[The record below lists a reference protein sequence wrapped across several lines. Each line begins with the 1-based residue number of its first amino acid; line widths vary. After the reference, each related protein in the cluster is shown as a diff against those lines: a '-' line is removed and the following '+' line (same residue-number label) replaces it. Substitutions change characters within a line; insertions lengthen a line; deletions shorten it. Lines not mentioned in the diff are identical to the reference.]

1 MYDITEIDPAQ
12 VSPGEFKNLI
22 ASTSDEKL
30 RAALADP
37 NIRNTMLDTVFARMP
52 DRLSVDE
59 ARGVDATVLW
69 RVGQT
74 PDEWL
79 VTIRDGGC
87 TVTKATAGVKPTV
100 SLTLGDVLFLRLLSG
115 QASGTKSMLSGKLRV
130 KGDVLFARRVE
141 KLFSTD

>member
-1 MYDITEIDPAQ
+1 MYDITEIDPEQ

-22 ASTSDEKL
+22 ANTSDEKL

-79 VTIRDGGC
+79 VTIRDGAC